1 MKKSLMRAAMVAC
14 LPFCAIALTVA
25 TAPAQ
30 AADKAKAENP
40 NKISKSVVKSLTD
53 CKKAVDGKDYATAI
67 AKCTEAKN
75 TPDTTDWDKYVTD
88 RYLGVAYFG
97 AGDRVKAGDA
107 FYAVLKNPTCPDEDK
122 ENLTAPAMGLASDRN
137 DYARVIDLGQMAIK
151 GTITNPDV
159 YGTLAAAYYSTNDT
173 PNAILYANKGVDLAK
188 SQNKI
193 PQYGLYQ
200 ILTFSYDKLKDR
212 PNELKGFEYMARDYG
227 KPDDWRYLLDLS
239 LEFLPPGNKS
249 MREIAA
255 LDMYRLRMVVDVPWQ
270 PANYLEAADAA
281 HAARSWGDA
290 RAVLQMGIA
299 KGVIDAKKVGP
310 LLAQTNA
317 DAKKDEPTLPQ
328 VEKIAKDAKSLANV
342 AEAYYGYGRYADAA
356 RAAQSAV
363 VAGGPFAAEGKL
375 VLAMSQ
381 VRLGNEAAAKQT
393 LAGFQGDPAIT
404 RAAQLWSVYLDR
416 RYGAAAPV
424 AAPAAAH

>member
-14 LPFCAIALTVA
+14 LPFCAMALTVA

-30 AADKAKAENP
+30 AADKAKADVP
-40 NKISKSVVKSLTD
+40 KISKSVMKQLTD
-53 CKKAVDGKDYATAI
+53 CKKAIDAKDYATAI

-97 AGDRVKAGDA
+97 TGDRAKAEEA
-107 FYAVLKNPTCPDEDK
+107 FYSVLKNPTCPQEDK
-122 ENLTAPAMGLASDRN
+122 DNLTVPAMSLASDKN
-137 DYARVIDLGQMAIK
+137 DYARVIELGQMAIK
-151 GTITNPDV
+151 SPVNNPDV
-159 YGTLAAAYYSTNDT
+159 YGTLAGAYYSTNDT
-173 PNAILYANKGVDLAK
+173 PNALLYANKGIELATA
-188 SQNKI
+188 QNKM

-200 ILTFSYDKLKDR
+200 IVTFSYDKLKDR
-212 PNELKGFEYMARDYG
+212 PNELKGFELMVRDYG
-227 KPDDWRYLLDLS
+227 KAEDWRYLLDLS
-239 LEFLPPGNKS
+239 LEFLPAGNKS

-255 LDMYRLRMVVDVPWQ
+255 LDMYRLRMIIDAAWQ
-270 PANYLEAADAA
+270 PSNYLEAADAA
-281 HAARSWGDA
+281 HAVRSWGDA
-290 RAVLQMGIA
+290 RTVLQMGIA
-299 KGVIDAKKVGP
+299 KGVIDAKKVAP

-317 DAKKDEPTLPQ
+317 DAKKDEPILPT
-328 VEKIAKDAKSLANV
+328 VENAAKDSKSLATV

-356 RAAQSAV
+356 RVAQKAV
-363 VAGGPFAAEGKL
+363 NAGGAFAAEGKL

-393 LAGFQGDPAIT
+393 LADFQGDPAIT
-404 RAAQLWSVYLDR
+404 RAAQLWNVYLNR
-416 RYGAAAPV
+416 RYGAAAPA